1 MSLTTCANE
10 GKWFMT
16 FIEKVQTQGLIFDGA
31 LRTMLIQEGLDGS
44 KSPEFWVLEKPGI
57 IQAIHK
63 AYFDAGADIVTTNT
77 FGASAIR
84 LQKSGL
90 GSHAERINT
99 LAVQIARA
107 AGSEGKFVAG
117 DIGPLRDLLVEPSG
131 TISVD
136 KAVDAF
142 SEQAE
147 ALSMA
152 GADVILVETLFDL
165 NESLAAIKG
174 IQSACSL
181 PILAALTFLPTPSG
195 EFATRMGHRV
205 EVAMKTLRDAG
216 AFAVGAKCAIGS
228 GAMVDLAREIRDMV
242 DVPVIIQPN
251 AGIPEIKGSETVYP
265 ESVEVFLKNIRIIK
279 SEGVEI
285 VGGCCGTTPE
295 YIRTISETIR
305 KH

>member
-1 MSLTTCANE
+1 
-10 GKWFMT
+10 MT
-16 FIEKVQTQGLIFDGA
+16 FIEKVQAQGLIFDGA
-31 LRTMLIQEGLDGS
+31 LKNMLIQESIDGG
-44 KSPEFWVLEKPGI
+44 KTQEFWVLEKPEI
-57 IQAIHK
+57 IQSIHK

-77 FGASAIR
+77 FGASTIK

-107 AGSEGKFVAG
+107 AGYEGKFVAG
-117 DIGPLRDLLVEPSG
+117 NIGPLRDLPESSG
-131 TISVD
+131 AISVD

-147 ALSMA
+147 ALSRA
-152 GADVILVETLFDL
+152 GADVILVETMFDL

-181 PILAALTFLPTPSG
+181 PILATLTFQRTPSG
-195 EFATRMGHRV
+195 EFATRMGNRV
-205 EVAMKTLRDAG
+205 EVGMKTLRDAG
-216 AFAVGAKCAIGS
+216 AFAVGANCAIGS
-228 GAMVDLAREIRDMV
+228 DAMVDLAREIRDLV
-242 DVPVIIQPN
+242 DIPIIIQPD
-251 AGIPEIKGSETVYP
+251 AGIPEIKGLETVYP
-265 ESVEVFLKNIRIIK
+265 ESVEFFLKNIRIIK
-279 SEGVEI
+279 SEGIEI

-295 YIRTISETIR
+295 YIRIIAETIR